1 MSEVVVGGKKY
12 SEEELAKGIAALQRQ
27 RDQSK
32 KWREKAKDPAY
43 AAKAKLS
50 AARRRVEQTLLI
62 AKAKKQGITV
72 TKEEV
77 EKALAAMQKAAPAKK

>member
-1 MSEVVVGGKKY
+1 MSEVTVGGKKY
-12 SEEELAKGIAALQRQ
+12 SEEEIAKGLAALQRQ

-43 AAKAKLS
+43 AAKAKAQS
-50 AARRRVEQTLLI
+50 ARRRVEQSLLI

-72 TKEEV
+72 SKDEV
-77 EKALAAMQKAAPAKK
+77 EKVLQAQAKGNKK